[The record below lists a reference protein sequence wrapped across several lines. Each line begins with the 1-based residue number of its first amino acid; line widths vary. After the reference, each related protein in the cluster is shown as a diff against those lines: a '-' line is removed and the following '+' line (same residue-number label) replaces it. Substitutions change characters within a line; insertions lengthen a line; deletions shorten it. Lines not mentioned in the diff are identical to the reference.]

1 MRYAATPLACRLTG
15 LSTER
20 LREWTSRRALIPADV
35 RPKRKGSPA
44 KYTWQTILVLRLAVT
59 LREQFH
65 IELQA
70 HKGLFDA
77 LRRDLRTKSFI
88 ALWGQSVALVGGNR
102 WTLLDDADA
111 QPPAD
116 DVLLLRLKPHLEVLS
131 AGFALPGPAAAFG
144 QFDLFPLR
152 AVSGQTAKKSLRHVP
167 IVSATLAKRR
177 RSA

>member
-1 MRYAATPLACRLTG
+1 MRYAATPLACQLTG

-35 RPKRKGSPA
+35 RPRRKGSPA
-44 KYTWQTILVLRLAVT
+44 KYTWQTILILRLAVT

-70 HKGLFDA
+70 HKGLFDG
-77 LRRDLRTKSFI
+77 LRRELRAKSFI
-88 ALWGQSVALVGGNR
+88 ALWGRSVALVGKNR
-102 WTLLDDADA
+102 WMLLDTVDG

-116 DVLLLRLKPHLEVLS
+116 DVLLLRLNAHLEVLS
-131 AGFALPGPAAAFG
+131 AGFALPGPAAALG
-144 QFDLFPLR
+144 QFDLFPLH
-152 AVSGQTAKKSLRHVP
+152 AVASQTTKKSRRRLPTDSV
-167 IVSATLAKRR
+167 TGAKRR